1 MAEGTEP
8 IRQDLD
14 NLRDSMSDTIG
25 EIDNRVRDTIDG
37 TVDNVRQVFD
47 LKRQVREHP
56 WMSVGIA
63 LTVGYLVGGIGSEQR
78 QEPQYAEPGQ
88 AMRYYPEHGYRP
100 INAQTEGSNGSSD
113 HSRQNQAS
121 GTQNAF
127 TASQAY
133 GRRYGPANEQHQS
146 SSMSNLISRVA
157 SPLADELQ
165 TMAIATMHS
174 ATRML
179 RESLQENIP
188 QFEEEYARARTKRE
202 HPDQEQTY
210 EEQAHAVGADPID
223 PIYDDASNMT
233 PGSTR

>member
-14 NLRDSMSDTIG
+14 HLRDSMSDTIG
-25 EIDNRVRDTIDG
+25 EIDNRVRDTIDD

-56 WMSVGIA
+56 WMSVGLA
-63 LTVGYLVGGIGSEQR
+63 LTVGYLFGGMGSEQR
-78 QEPQYAEPGQ
+78 HEPQYVEPGQ

-100 INAQTEGSNGSSD
+100 VNAQAQRGNGGSD
-113 HSRQNQAS
+113 HSRESQYR
-121 GTQNAF
+121 TQSAF
-127 TASQAY
+127 SASQDY
-133 GRRYGPANEQHQS
+133 GRRYGQAKDQHQS
-146 SSMSNLISRVA
+146 SGMSNLISRVA

-179 RESLQENIP
+179 RESLKENIP
-188 QFEEEYARARTKRE
+188 QFEEEYARVRGKRE
-202 HPDQEQTY
+202 QEHEHSD
-210 EEQAHAVGADPID
+210 EEQAHAVGAD

>member
-14 NLRDSMSDTIG
+14 NLRGSMSETIG
-25 EIDNRVRDTIDG
+25 EIDNRVRDTIDD
-37 TVDNVRQVFD
+37 TVDNVRQAFD

-56 WMSVGIA
+56 WLSVGLA
-63 LTVGYLVGGIGSEQR
+63 LTVGYLAGGMGGEQR
-78 QEPQYAEPGQ
+78 HEPQYVQPGQ

-100 INAQTEGSNGSSD
+100 VNTQAERGNGGKDNRQSQTF
-113 HSRQNQAS
+113 R
-121 GTQNAF
+121 TQNAF
-127 TASQAY
+127 SASQAY
-133 GRRYGPANEQHQS
+133 GQRYGQPYEQHQS
-146 SSMSNLISRVA
+146 SGMSNLISRVA

-179 RESLQENIP
+179 RESLKENIP
-188 QFEEEYARARTKRE
+188 QFEEEYTRIRAKRE
-202 HPDQEQTY
+202 HPEHGEHAEQEQ
-210 EEQAHAVGADPID
+210 ARAVGADH
-223 PIYDDASNMT
+223 IYDDASNMT